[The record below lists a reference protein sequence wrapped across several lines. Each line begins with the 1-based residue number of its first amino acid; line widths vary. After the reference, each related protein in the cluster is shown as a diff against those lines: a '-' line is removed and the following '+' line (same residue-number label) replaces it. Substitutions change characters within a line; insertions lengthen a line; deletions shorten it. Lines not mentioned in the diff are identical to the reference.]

1 MKRVAVVEDSPEI
14 RLFVTVLLSRT
25 YEVDQY
31 SDGQEALDGFAQRQ
45 PDLVLL
51 DISLPRIDGIE
62 VLTRMR
68 SGAAAPLLQRI
79 PVIAFTAYASESE
92 RRRFLD
98 LGFDDHISKP
108 VTDFQ
113 LFLETIARR
122 LQRAG

>member
-14 RLFVTVLLSRT
+14 RLFVTVLLSRS

-31 SDGQEALDGFAQRQ
+31 SDGQEALDGFARRR

-51 DISLPRIDGIE
+51 DISLPRIDGTE

-68 SGAAAPLLQRI
+68 SAAADPALRRI

-92 RRRFLD
+92 RQRFLD

-113 LFLETIARR
+113 LFLETIERVLNKA
-122 LQRAG
+122 L

>member
-14 RLFVTVLLSRT
+14 RLFVTVLLSRS

-31 SDGQEALDGFAQRQ
+31 SDGQEALDGFALRR
-45 PDLVLL
+45 PGLVLL
-51 DISLPRIDGIE
+51 DISLPRIDGTE

-68 SGAAAPLLQRI
+68 SPAADSALRSI

-92 RRRFLD
+92 RQRFLD

-113 LFLETIARR
+113 LFLETIE
-122 LQRAG
+122 RALRKAG

>member
-1 MKRVAVVEDSPEI
+1 MKRIAVVEDSPEI
-14 RLFVTVLLSRT
+14 RLFVTVLLSRA

-31 SDGQEALDGFAQRQ
+31 SDGQEALDGFAGRR

-51 DISLPRIDGIE
+51 DISLPRIDGTE
-62 VLTRMR
+62 VLARMR
-68 SGAAAPLLQRI
+68 TDPALQRI

-92 RRRFLD
+92 RQRFLD

-113 LFLETIARR
+113 LFLETVGRA
-122 LQRAG
+122 LQRAAG

>member
-14 RLFVTVLLSRT
+14 RLFVTVLLSRA

-31 SDGQEALDGFAQRQ
+31 SDGQEALDGFAERR

-51 DISLPRIDGIE
+51 DISLPRIDGTE
-62 VLTRMR
+62 VLARMR
-68 SGAAAPLLQRI
+68 ADPALQGI

-92 RRRFLD
+92 RQRFLD

-113 LFLETIARR
+113 LFLETVERVLIK
-122 LQRAG
+122 AG

>member
-14 RLFVTVLLSRT
+14 RLFVTVLLSRS

-31 SDGQEALDGFAQRQ
+31 SDGQEALDGFARRR

-51 DISLPRIDGIE
+51 DISLPRIDGTE

-68 SGAAAPLLQRI
+68 SAAADPALQRI

-92 RRRFLD
+92 RQRFLD
-98 LGFDDHISKP
+98 IGFDDHISKP

-113 LFLETIARR
+113 LFLETIE
-122 LQRAG
+122 RALNKAV

>member
-14 RLFVTVLLSRT
+14 RLFVTVLLSRA

-31 SDGQEALDGFAQRQ
+31 GDGQEALDGFVERR
-45 PDLVLL
+45 PGLVLM
-51 DISLPRIDGIE
+51 DISLPRIDGTE
-62 VLTRMR
+62 VLARMR
-68 SGAAAPLLQRI
+68 NDPALRRI

-113 LFLETIARR
+113 LFLETVERV
-122 LQRAG
+122 LLRAG

>member
-14 RLFVTVLLSRT
+14 RLFVTVLLSRA

-31 SDGQEALDGFAQRQ
+31 SDGQEALDGFAKRR

-51 DISLPRIDGIE
+51 DISLPRIDGTE
-62 VLTRMR
+62 VLARMR
-68 SGAAAPLLQRI
+68 SEAADALLQRI

-92 RRRFLD
+92 RQRFLD
-98 LGFDDHISKP
+98 IGFDDHISKP

-113 LFLETIARR
+113 LFLETVDR
-122 LQRAG
+122 LLHRAG